1 MIILY
6 NSVQKADPSAG
17 ALARIMRFLNT
28 WEPQAKK
35 FLVGGHTENEVSYK
49 DIQLS
54 LLSGKVPASLFQQ
67 WQQQYASFVVD
78 ILSPLWESAYQ
89 TAAQQVASSRPG
101 FVFDPFVPAVQQW
114 SDKRAAALIT
124 QCTGETKKGI
134 QAALKQSVYHED
146 IGVDELAKVIRPMIG
161 LTRPQVVANQN
172 YYNTLLDNGVKPQ
185 LAAQRSV
192 SYASRQHRYRAQMI
206 ARTESATA
214 YNQAEYEVV
223 RQAQKSGYMGK
234 TVKVWCTAG
243 DERTCATCGALNG
256 KRIEFG
262 DDYTAAGGNVRV
274 PPAHPQCRCTLLYVE
289 KGYEPEDKFKDM
301 LIQGDSPLSGL
312 SKDAVMS
319 VSKEIGNALNKYPS
333 LKGYITNLG
342 VCQKGL
348 MATCPEDDLSS
359 VMLKFNKDLF
369 TDTEIVKEA
378 VERDVQLGG
387 SPENV
392 TWQTAGVH
400 EIGHVALAKIIH
412 GRYTTVEE
420 VQKDWNEDI
429 TAKLIVK
436 RAMKD
441 IHAKFFWAE
450 AQTISQYA
458 AVSASEAI
466 GESILDC
473 YVNRKEAQ
481 QLSKAIEKEL
491 MKCL

>member
-6 NSVQKADPSAG
+6 DSVRKADPREA
-17 ALARIMRFLNT
+17 ALKRLLRFLNV

-35 FLVGGHTENEVSYK
+35 FLVGGNTANELSYA
-49 DIQLS
+49 DIQNA
-54 LLSGKVPASLFQQ
+54 LLSKSIPSTLIQQ
-67 WQQQYASFVVD
+67 WQQHYAMFVATV
-78 ILSPLWESAYQ
+78 LYPMWEAAYKE
-89 TAAQQVASSRPG
+89 TAKQVAASRSG
-101 FVFDPFVPAVQQW
+101 FVFDPYASAVQKW
-114 SDKRAAALIT
+114 ADKRAAALIT
-124 QCTGETKKGI
+124 HCTAETKKGI
-134 QAALKQSVYHED
+134 QAALKQSVYHNE
-146 IGVDELAKVIRPMIG
+146 IGVDGLAKVIRPMIG

-172 YYNTLLDNGVKPQ
+172 YYNTLLDNGIKPNA
-185 LAAQRSV
+185 AAQKAA
-192 SYASRQHRYRAQMI
+192 SYAARQHRYRAQTI

-223 RQAQKSGYMGK
+223 RQARRAGYMGHVIK
-234 TVKVWCTAG
+234 QWCTAA
-243 DERTCATCGALNG
+243 DERTCYVCRDLDGTEVEMEDGF
-256 KRIEFG
+256 KS
-262 DDYTAAGGNVRV
+262 AGVGTIV
-274 PPAHPQCRCTLLYVE
+274 PPVHPQCRCTLLYVE
-289 KGYEPEDKFKDM
+289 KSFEPEDKFKDM

-319 VSKEIGNALNKYPS
+319 VSEEIGNALNKYPS

-342 VCQKGL
+342 VCQKGF

-369 TDTEIVKEA
+369 TDTKIVKEA

-400 EIGHVALAKIIH
+400 EIGHVALAKIIN

-420 VQKDWNEDI
+420 IQKDWNEDI

-466 GESILDC
+466 GESVLDC
-473 YVNRKEAQ
+473 YVNGKKAQ

>member
-1 MIILY
+1 
-6 NSVQKADPSAG
+6 
-17 ALARIMRFLNT
+17 
-28 WEPQAKK
+28 
-35 FLVGGHTENEVSYK
+35 
-49 DIQLS
+49 
-54 LLSGKVPASLFQQ
+54 
-67 WQQQYASFVVD
+67 
-78 ILSPLWESAYQ
+78 
-89 TAAQQVASSRPG
+89 
-101 FVFDPFVPAVQQW
+101 
-114 SDKRAAALIT
+114 
-124 QCTGETKKGI
+124 
-134 QAALKQSVYHED
+134 
-146 IGVDELAKVIRPMIG
+146 
-161 LTRPQVVANQN
+161 
-172 YYNTLLDNGVKPQ
+172 
-185 LAAQRSV
+185 
-192 SYASRQHRYRAQMI
+192 
-206 ARTESATA
+206 
-214 YNQAEYEVV
+214 
-223 RQAQKSGYMGK
+223 
-234 TVKVWCTAG
+234 
-243 DERTCATCGALNG
+243 
-256 KRIEFG
+256 
-262 DDYTAAGGNVRV
+262 
-274 PPAHPQCRCTLLYVE
+274 
-289 KGYEPEDKFKDM
+289 M

-319 VSKEIGNALNKYPS
+319 VSEEIGNALNKYPS

-342 VCQKGL
+342 VCQKGF

-369 TDTEIVKEA
+369 TDTKIVKEA

-400 EIGHVALAKIIH
+400 EIGHVALAKIIN

-420 VQKDWNEDI
+420 IQKDWNEDI

-466 GESILDC
+466 GESVLDC
-473 YVNRKEAQ
+473 YVNGKEAQ

>member
-1 MIILY
+1 MIILC
-6 NSVQKADPSAG
+6 NSIQKADPSTD
-17 ALARIMRFLNT
+17 ALARIKRFLST

-35 FLVGGHTENEVSYK
+35 FLVGGHTEEKLSYK
-49 DIQLS
+49 DIQDAF
-54 LLSGKVPASLFQQ
+54 LSGKVPVSFLQQ
-67 WQQQYASFVVD
+67 WQQKYALFVVNV
-78 ILSPLWESAYQ
+78 LSPLWKSAYQ
-89 TAAQQVASSRPG
+89 TAAKQVESQRQG
-101 FVFDPFVPAVQQW
+101 FNFDPFMPAVQKW

-124 QCTGETKKGI
+124 QCTADTKRGI
-134 QAALKQSVYHED
+134 QAALKRSVYHED

-172 YYNTLLDNGVKPQ
+172 FYNSLLDNGVKPKV
-185 LAAQRSV
+185 AAQRSA

-206 ARTESATA
+206 ARTETATA

-243 DERTCATCGALNG
+243 DERTCATCGSLNG

-262 DDYTAAGGNVRV
+262 DDYTVSGGNVRV
-274 PPAHPQCRCTLLYVE
+274 PPAHPHCRCTLLYME
-289 KGYEPEDKFKDM
+289 KEYELEDKLKDM
-301 LIQGDSPLSGL
+301 LIQGNSPLSGL
-312 SKDAVMS
+312 SKNAVMS
-319 VSKEIGNALNKYPS
+319 VSEEIGNALNKYQS

-342 VCQKGL
+342 ICEKGY

-369 TDTEIVKEA
+369 ADTEIVKKA
-378 VERDVQLGG
+378 VERDSRLGG

-392 TWQTAGVH
+392 SWQTAGVH

-412 GRYTTVEE
+412 GRYTTIEE
-420 VQKDWNEDI
+420 MQKDWNEDI

-441 IHAKFFWAE
+441 IHAKFFWVE

-466 GESILDC
+466 GESVLDC
-473 YVNRKEAQ
+473 YVNGQEAQ
-481 QLSKAIEKEL
+481 RLSKAIEKEL